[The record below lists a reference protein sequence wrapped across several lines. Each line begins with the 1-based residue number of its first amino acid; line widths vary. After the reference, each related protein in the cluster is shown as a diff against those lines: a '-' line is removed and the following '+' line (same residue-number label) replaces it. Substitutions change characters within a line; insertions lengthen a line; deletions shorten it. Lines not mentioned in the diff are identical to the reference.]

1 MYYELYVD
9 VFLFTNFVMDFI
21 ILTLVKKIQKC
32 TASYWRIFFGSLIGS
47 FGMLLILIV
56 PISNFWLRVIP
67 LHLLTLGFMVRIGLK
82 SKGFADMS
90 RNILLVYVFTFVI
103 GGVLQ
108 WVYQYTVFGF
118 AGRRLIPFLV
128 LSGIVYGV
136 VRGLSR
142 IYLHMRE
149 KKQYFYPVL
158 ISFGGKKL
166 ERVGILDTGNQLVE
180 PISKKPVSILN
191 REDAK
196 ELLGE
201 NLETGYQKL
210 RAVPFHSIGKDK
222 GILMAFLADS
232 ISIYEENKVVTV
244 MDTWIGISEAA
255 VSVGKEYHMIINPR
269 LVKE

>member
-47 FGMLLILIV
+47 VGMLLILIFPV
-56 PISNFWLRVIP
+56 SDFWLRVIP
-67 LHLLTLGFMVRIGLK
+67 LHLLTLVFMVRVGLK
-82 SKGFADMS
+82 SKGFADMA
-90 RNILLVYVFTFVI
+90 RNVLLVYVFTFVI

-108 WVYQYTVFGF
+108 WVYQYTAFGSK
-118 AGRRLIPFLV
+118 RKQLVSFLAV
-128 LSGIVYGV
+128 SGIVYGV
-136 VRGLSR
+136 VRGFSR
-142 IYLHMRE
+142 LYLHIKER
-149 KKQYFYPVL
+149 KQYFYPVL

-166 ERVGILDTGNQLVE
+166 ERVGILDTGNQLME

-191 REDAK
+191 KEDAR

-201 NLETGYQKL
+201 DIRACHQKL
-210 RAVPFHSIGKDK
+210 RAVPFHSIGREN

-232 ISIYEENKVVTV
+232 VSIYGENKVVTV

-255 VSVGKEYHMIINPR
+255 VSSGKEYHMIINPR